1 MVRSAAEA
9 MDMARAKVVKM
20 QKPRARAVAALG
32 PGIHPAR
39 IEMRADGAF
48 RVRASTGE
56 LLRAELGEHFE
67 DAFAEECMRERRTVL
82 VTAGPAGDAVILGAL
97 QTSRAVA
104 RDAHDTLKIEGK
116 RVEIEAEDGI
126 SIQVGKSTL
135 RLDKHGAVKIVGQKM
150 TMDVAAVVRVLSA
163 LVELP

>member
-1 MVRSAAEA
+1 MAKPKA
-9 MDMARAKVVKM
+9 MKRGA
-20 QKPRARAVAALG
+20 PALG

-48 RVRASTGE
+48 RVRTAGGE
-56 LLRAELGEHFE
+56 LLAARLAEGFE
-67 DAFAEECMRERRTVL
+67 EAFAEECMRERRTVMIAEGTE
-82 VTAGPAGDAVILGAL
+82 VEAVILGAL
-97 QTSRAVA
+97 QTSRAVE
-104 RDAHDTLKIEGK
+104 RDAHDTVRIEGK
-116 RVEIEAEDGI
+116 RVELEAEEGI

-135 RLDKHGAVKIVGQKM
+135 RLDRHGAVKIVGQKM